1 MILRIAIESFLAG
14 LALSML
20 LGPAFFMILQ
30 TSMEKGFRCA
40 MRFAFGVFLS
50 DAFLVTLCILGASQ
64 LFNNPS
70 VSKVIGVVGGSL
82 LVLIGLYT
90 FRRKVELQAMPVDR
104 PRRADHVMQKLRLP
118 SGWQDT
124 GKGFVMNLA
133 NPSVWLFWFV
143 MVGSILA
150 QYTDATG
157 HVVRYRVFLF
167 FAVMLGTAFSIDCL
181 KSFVAARI
189 KNFLNEKVVSVVN
202 KVVGVVLVLFGSYL
216 LLSSFFPLNI
226 DSVTGSLRLN

>member
-1 MILRIAIESFLAG
+1 MVILRIAIESFLAG

-30 TSMEKGFRCA
+30 TSLERGFRCA
-40 MRFAFGVFLS
+40 VRFAFGVFLS

-70 VSKVIGVVGGSL
+70 VSKVIGVAGGSL

-90 FRRKVELQAMPVDR
+90 FRRKAVLREMPAAKTR
-104 PRRADHVMQKLRLP
+104 QADHVMQKLP
-118 SGWQDT
+118 IYWQDM

-143 MVGSILA
+143 LVGSILA
-150 QYTDATG
+150 QYTDAEG

-167 FAVMLGTAFSIDCL
+167 FAVMLGTVFSIDCL
-181 KSFVAARI
+181 KSFVAARLKKVI
-189 KNFLNEKVVSVVN
+189 NEKVVGVVN
-202 KVVGVVLVLFGSYL
+202 KVVGVVLMLFGAYL
-216 LLSSFFPLNI
+216 ILTTFIPCMGVE
-226 DSVTGSLRLN
+226 SVQGTLGL

>member
-1 MILRIAIESFLAG
+1 
-14 LALSML
+14 ML

-30 TSMEKGFRCA
+30 TSLEKGFRCA
-40 MRFAFGVFLS
+40 VRFALGVFLS

-70 VSKVIGVVGGSL
+70 VSKVIGVMGGSL

-90 FRRKVELQAMPVDR
+90 FRRRAELRSMPAEKT
-104 PRRADHVMQKLRLP
+104 RRATHVLQKLRLP
-118 SGWQDT
+118 PEWQDM

-143 MVGSILA
+143 LVGSILA

-167 FAVMLGTAFSIDCL
+167 FALMLGTVFSIDCL
-181 KSFVAARI
+181 KSFVAASLKKI
-189 KNFLNEKVVSVVN
+189 INEKVVSVVN
-202 KVVGVVLVLFGSYL
+202 KVVGVVLMVFGAYL
-216 LLSSFFPLNI
+216 ILTTFLPGVGV
-226 DSVTGSLRLN
+226 DAVQETLRL

>member
-1 MILRIAIESFLAG
+1 MVILHIVIESFLAG

-30 TSMEKGFRCA
+30 TSLERGFRCA
-40 MRFAFGVFLS
+40 VRFALGVFLS

-70 VSKVIGVVGGSL
+70 VSKVIGVVGGGL
-82 LVLIGLYT
+82 LVLIGFYA
-90 FRRKVELQAMPVDR
+90 FRRKEVFRGVFSDKARQADQVT
-104 PRRADHVMQKLRLP
+104 QKWP
-118 SGWQDT
+118 SYWQDL

-143 MVGSILA
+143 LVGSILA
-150 QYTDATG
+150 QYTDAAG

-167 FAVMLGTAFSIDCL
+167 FAVMLGTVFSIDCL
-181 KSFVAARI
+181 KSFVAARLKKI
-189 KNFLNEKVVSVVN
+189 INEKVVSVIN
-202 KVVGVVLVLFGSYL
+202 KVVGVVLMLFGIYL
-216 LLSSFFPLNI
+216 ILNTFVPCMGV
-226 DSVTGSLRLN
+226 DAVQGTLGL